1 MGSLLQAYP
10 SILCSTSTFEV
21 KIAESLK
28 EIEAALRLRFEV
40 FNLELHEGLQSSYE
54 SGFDSDVYDTFCD
67 HLIVKEISTGNIVG
81 TYRLLPQAKAEKH
94 IGFYSEN
101 EFDLSKF
108 KNIPG
113 QSLELGRSCV
123 AKEFRSLAVINLLW
137 TGISKYI
144 EINSISNLFGC
155 ASFHTSNVK
164 EIAVA
169 YAYLQLYHFAPE
181 EYKVKPLEKC
191 AMNLPFLFLTSHDID
206 SAYKQFPPL
215 IKGYLRLGAKICGE
229 PAYDEEFGTTDFLI
243 VLDTRHI
250 NDKYKKHYSKSVE
263 AA

>member
-1 MGSLLQAYP
+1 MCSLLQSHS

-21 KIAESLK
+21 KIADSLK

-40 FNLELHEGLQSSYE
+40 FNLELYEGLQSSYE

-81 TYRLLPQAKAEKH
+81 TYRLLPQEKAEKH

-101 EFDLSKF
+101 EFDLLKF

-137 TGISKYI
+137 AGISKYI
-144 EINSISNLFGC
+144 EMHSITNLFGC
-155 ASFHTSNVK
+155 ASFHTSNTK
-164 EIAVA
+164 EIAAA
-169 YAYLQLYHFAPE
+169 YAYLQLYHYAPE
-181 EYKVKPLEKC
+181 EY
-191 AMNLPFLFLTSHDID
+191 
-206 SAYKQFPPL
+206 
-215 IKGYLRLGAKICGE
+215 
-229 PAYDEEFGTTDFLI
+229 
-243 VLDTRHI
+243 
-250 NDKYKKHYSKSVE
+250 
-263 AA
+263 